1 MKEEKTKVK
10 VEDRNKTHRKNK
22 DITRTN
28 ERNGEERSKKQGK
41 NREISGK
48 NRRKRGR

>member
-10 VEDRNKTHRKNK
+10 GEDRNKTHRKNK
-22 DITRTN
+22 DIRRTN
-28 ERNGEERSKKQGK
+28 ERNGEERSKKQRK
-41 NREISGK
+41 NREISGT